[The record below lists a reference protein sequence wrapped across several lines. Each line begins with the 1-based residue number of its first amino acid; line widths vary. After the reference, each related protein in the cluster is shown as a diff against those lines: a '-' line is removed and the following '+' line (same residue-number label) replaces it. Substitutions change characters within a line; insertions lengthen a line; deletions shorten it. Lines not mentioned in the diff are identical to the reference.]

1 MSELKQLMKKYK
13 IKDSSLDL
21 ILTSLTHSSYA
32 NEHNTIHNERL
43 EFLGDAVLSILV
55 SEYLYENFP
64 NLNEGDMSK
73 LRARS
78 VCEEANAEYA
88 RELNL
93 APMLRLG
100 HGEEMGGGRHRDAVL
115 NDAFEAMLGAI
126 YLKEGLAKVKEILND
141 VVFPKIGKID
151 DNSFVDYKS
160 KLQEYV
166 QSETRE
172 ALVYK
177 EIKEEGK
184 PHDKTFTMAV
194 FLDGVKLGTG
204 TGKSKK
210 AAEQLAAKQA
220 LDMMSK

>member
-1 MSELKQLMKKYK
+1 MELKQLMQKYNLNSK
-13 IKDSSLDL
+13 SKET
-21 ILTSLTHSSYA
+21 ILTALTHSSYA

-43 EFLGDAVLSILV
+43 EFLGDAVLSVLV
-55 SEYLYENFP
+55 SEYLYNNFQD
-64 NLNEGDMSK
+64 LNEGDMSK

-88 RELNL
+88 RLLNL
-93 APMLRLG
+93 GPMLRLG
-100 HGEEMGGGRHRDAVL
+100 HGEELSGGRVRDAVL
-115 NDAFEAMLGAI
+115 NDAFEALMGAI
-126 YLKEGLAKVKEILND
+126 YLTEGLAKVKEILTD
-141 VVFPKIGKID
+141 VVFSSIGKITN
-151 DNSFVDYKS
+151 NSFIDYKS

-177 EIKEEGK
+177 EINESGK
-184 PHDKTFTMAV
+184 PHEKVFTMAV

-204 TGKSKK
+204 SGKSKK

-220 LDMMSK
+220 LEKMSK